1 MATAMNPAGHDGR
14 RRGVRRRFGRR
25 TLPQAV
31 DDMHTSFVIE
41 RLCWHG
47 LVMLNL
53 VSVSQIPYFFSS
65 STASHA
71 DSV

>member
-1 MATAMNPAGHDGR
+1 MMADVEAS
-14 RRGVRRRFGRR
+14 RRRFGRR
-25 TLPQAV
+25 TLPPAV
-31 DDMHTSFVIE
+31 DDMHRSVVIE
-41 RLCWHG
+41 RWCWHG

>member
-1 MATAMNPAGHDGR
+1 MVPLISEPM
-14 RRGVRRRFGRR
+14 
-25 TLPQAV
+25 TLGA
-31 DDMHTSFVIE
+31 SE
-41 RLCWHG
+41 
-47 LVMLNL
+47 LNL